1 MALPEPPSFDAVDP
15 SQPESVRNL
24 PPLSGDARS
33 WLKEDQPNKY
43 ERKLQQ
49 YERTLWKGENSASPP
64 DDARSLLREA
74 YESKLEN
81 LQTVDDLV
89 AERLD
94 ALEETNQLERTYI
107 FYMTDNGYLL
117 GEHRLVGKGLPYEES
132 IRTPLL
138 VRGPGVPAGQS
149 RGQLVANVD
158 IAQTFAELAGAS
170 SPANTDGRSLAP
182 LLTESPP
189 QKWRKVQLL
198 ESSPWSGVRMERYA
212 YVEYETDEREL
223 YDLQEDP
230 YELKSIDESADPAL
244 LGDLHARLEAL
255 RNCTG
260 DSCRKS
266 DGP

>member
-1 MALPEPPSFDAVDP
+1 VALPEPPSFDAVDP

-89 AERLD
+89 AELLT
-94 ALEETNQLERTYI
+94 ALKETGQLERTYI
-107 FYMTDNGYLL
+107 FFMTDNGYLL

-132 IRTPLL
+132 ISTPLI
-138 VRGPGVPAGQS
+138 VRGPGVKARTFTGT
-149 RGQLVANVD
+149 
-158 IAQTFAELAGAS
+158 AQRQPFRTSQTLPGH
-170 SPANTDGRSLAP
+170 
-182 LLTESPP
+182 
-189 QKWRKVQLL
+189 
-198 ESSPWSGVRMERYA
+198 
-212 YVEYETDEREL
+212 
-223 YDLQEDP
+223 QEDRLSP
-230 YELKSIDESADPAL
+230 RKPRTREFCDEL
-244 LGDLHARLEAL
+244 
-255 RNCTG
+255 
-260 DSCRKS
+260 
-266 DGP
+266 